1 MDTATKVLEVF
12 LANPKENISGQYISE
27 QIGVSRNAVW
37 KGIEQ
42 LRKSGYLIEGVTNKG
57 YVITTFPTKADKH
70 YLQAQLS
77 PFWKDILVVEATDS
91 TNQQLKALAD
101 KGQPQGTLFMGREQT
116 RGKGRLGRQWS
127 SNEGGLWLSILLR
140 PKLPMEDLSLLTL
153 TMAAIVRESIQL
165 SFGIDTEIK
174 WPNDILCQGKK
185 VAGILTEVKGD
196 MDGVHYVVV
205 GLGVNCN
212 NNIEP
217 ELTHKAISL
226 QELTNKEINLNSF
239 MLTLTQTFEAHYVDF
254 LRGDN
259 AKILHINRRHSYI
272 IGKEITISTVKGN
285 EMGKVIDIS
294 GDGSLVIQQGF
305 TLKKVV
311 SGDVSL
317 SETYSNTCKD

>member
-1 MDTATKVLEVF
+1 MDTATQVLEVF

-57 YVITTFPTKADKH
+57 YVITRFPTKADKH

-165 SFGIDTEIK
+165 SFGIDAEIK

-205 GLGVNCN
+205 GLGINCN
-212 NNIEP
+212 NSIDP

-294 GDGSLVIQQGF
+294 SDGSLVIQQGS